1 MPNTPT
7 MPTLHTVRGH
17 RARLI
22 TVVTAALLV
31 LGLLALPALAHV
43 GNHPSHDTD
52 RHAPALS
59 RSAPGVGAQ
68 LAQVRAATA
77 RYHDVEVALAD
88 GYVLPPGSPC
98 VEGPE
103 GAMGYHFVNLGR
115 LGQLLADDTLA
126 LNPTAPEALL
136 YIPGPDGQ
144 LRLVGVEYLHP
155 RGGELFGQPLADFSP
170 PFGEETALHVW
181 LWQANPAGMFAAYN
195 PNLSCPA
202 G

>member
-1 MPNTPT
+1 MPI
-7 MPTLHTVRGH
+7 MRTLHTVRQH
-17 RARLI
+17 RARLL
-22 TVVTAALLV
+22 TVTTAALLV
-31 LGLLALPALAHV
+31 LALLALPALAHA
-43 GNHPSHDTD
+43 GHHPSHDTD
-52 RHAPALS
+52 RRAPALS

-77 RYHDVEVALAD
+77 RYHDVEGALAD
-88 GYVLPPGSPC
+88 GYVLPPDSPC

-103 GAMGYHFVNLGR
+103 GAMGYHYVHLGR

-155 RGGELFGQPLADFSP
+155 QGGELFGQPLANFSP

-195 PNLSCPA
+195 PTLSCPA

>member
-1 MPNTPT
+1 MTI
-7 MPTLHTVRGH
+7 LHTFRGH
-17 RARLI
+17 RARLL
-22 TVVTAALLV
+22 TSTTAALLV
-31 LGLLALPALAHV
+31 LALLTPPTLAHD
-43 GNHPSHDTD
+43 GHHQSNDTD
-52 RHAPALS
+52 RRAPALS

-77 RYHDVEVALAD
+77 RYHDVDVAIAD

-98 VEGPE
+98 VEGAE
-103 GAMGYHFVNLGR
+103 GAMGYHFVHLGR
-115 LGQLLADDTLA
+115 LGQLMGDATLA
-126 LNPTAPEALL
+126 LDPTAPEALL
-136 YIPGPDGQ
+136 YIPGRDGR

-155 RGGELFGQPLADFSP
+155 QGGELFGQPLADFSP

-181 LWQANPAGMFAAYN
+181 LWQANPAGMFAPYN